1 MLAIAVCA
9 FAGLFMGLG
18 YAALTTPPFTAQAQV
33 LLPTGAPVPGGA
45 GVHRLSSNI
54 VQVDAQGGT
63 AAQAEAADAAAVRDY
78 LAKPGKAMLLSEPFT
93 LPNHGGRLSAFA
105 ALGAL
110 VGALAGAIGAR
121 ARRRVILV

>member
-33 LLPTGAPVPGGA
+33 LLPSGAPVPGGA

-54 VQVDAQGGT
+54 VQIVAQGGT
-63 AAQAEAADAAAVRDY
+63 AAQAEAADAAAVRNY
-78 LAKPGKAMLLSEPFT
+78 LAKAERAWLVSESFAPRHPGRTP
-93 LPNHGGRLSAFA
+93 AFA

-110 VGALAGAIGAR
+110 VGALAGALGA
-121 ARRRVILV
+121 ATRRRVILV